1 MVLFRLPQ
9 FARRFDPLAPHPRAA
24 TALGMALIA
33 LLVLVLSLA
42 NGATGPLGQSIP
54 LFFLVPV
61 LVSAAAGGRGPGVIV
76 SCAAILAW
84 NWFFI
89 PPLYKVTIA
98 SVRDV
103 LALIVF
109 LIVAVVVGEL
119 STVARRR
126 TNEAIRRARSSEA
139 LYNLSMA
146 LIAQQ
151 DSTASLSPLT
161 ERLTMTFDLTACAI
175 LMPEDHGRWRTIS
188 AAGMLP
194 DDLRVEHSRNV
205 AAVAAEA
212 YNLGSECR
220 IGAVGQG
227 AHRRDWIRR
236 PRSGHE
242 RARFIPLRIGD
253 RAVGVL
259 ELVPQSGEQLD
270 VEREHLLRTFAN
282 GAAIALEQAR
292 LAREEQAAALAFESD
307 KLKSALLSSVSH
319 DLRTPLAGIK
329 AAASSLL
336 QRDVEWSA
344 EDRDA
349 FIADIDAEADRL
361 TRLVSNLLDLSR
373 IEAGA
378 IRPDKVWEDVA
389 ELLDHVLARVKSR
402 LLDHPIEIAIAD
414 DLPLARLDAVHIEQ
428 VVMNLLENAAKYSP
442 PGSPIQLSATSKHP
456 ESGPSSILIT
466 VRDFGPG
473 IPAEE
478 QGKIFDKFYR
488 VTGATSRVSGTG
500 MGLAIVK
507 GLVEAHGGHVSV
519 ESHRD
524 WGSAFTVE
532 LPVDEPDGA
541 SRADLA
547 PRSIGAAGL
556 DSI

>member
-1 MVLFRLPQ
+1 MRLPQ
-9 FARRFDPLAPHPRAA
+9 FARRFDPLARHPRVA
-24 TALGMALIA
+24 TALGAA
-33 LLVLVLSLA
+33 LLAVLVPVLGLA
-42 NGATGPLGQSIP
+42 NGANGPLGQSIP

-61 LVSAAAGGRGPGVIV
+61 LVSAAVGGRGPGVIV
-76 SCAAILAW
+76 SCMAILAW

-89 PPLYKVTIA
+89 PPLFKVTIA

-109 LIVAVVVGEL
+109 LGVAVVVGEL

-151 DSTASLSPLT
+151 DSSASLSPLT
-161 ERLTMTFDLTACAI
+161 ERLAMTFDLAACAI
-175 LMPEDHGRWRTIS
+175 LMPEDHGQWRTIS
-188 AAGMLP
+188 AAGTLP

-212 YNLGSECR
+212 YNLGNECR
-220 IGAVGQG
+220 IGAVAPG
-227 AHRRDWIRR
+227 ARRRDWIRR
-236 PRSGHE
+236 PRSGLE
-242 RARFIPLRIGD
+242 RARFIPLRIGE

-270 VEREHLLRTFAN
+270 LEREHLLRTFAN

-292 LAREEQAAALAFESD
+292 LAREEQAAAVALESD

-336 QRDVEWSA
+336 QHDVEWSD

-378 IRPDKVWEDVA
+378 IRPDKEWEDVG
-389 ELLDHVLARVKSR
+389 ELLDHVLSRARAR
-402 LLDHPIEIAIAD
+402 ITDHPIETALAD
-414 DLPLARLDAVHIEQ
+414 DLPLARLDAVQIEQ
-428 VVMNLLENAAKYSP
+428 VVTNLLENAAKYSP
-442 PGSPIQLSATSKHP
+442 AGSPIIVSATSRNS
-456 ESGPSSILIT
+456 ETGPSSLLIT

-473 IPAEE
+473 IPIGE

-488 VTGATSRVSGTG
+488 VTNTASRVSGTG

-507 GLVEAHGGHVSV
+507 GLVEAHGGHVTV
-519 ESHRD
+519 ESRRD

-532 LPVDEPDGA
+532 LPVGA
-541 SRADLA
+541 SPAAPSVDA
-547 PRSIGAAGL
+547 SPRSTGTSGF
-556 DSI
+556 DTK

>member
-1 MVLFRLPQ
+1 V
-9 FARRFDPLAPHPRAA
+9 AVV
-24 TALGMALIA
+24 ALD
-33 LLVLVLSLA
+33 
-42 NGATGPLGQSIP
+42 
-54 LFFLVPV
+54 
-61 LVSAAAGGRGPGVIV
+61 
-76 SCAAILAW
+76 
-84 NWFFI
+84 WFFI
-89 PPLYKVTIA
+89 PPLFQVTIA

-109 LIVAVVVGEL
+109 LMVAVLVGQL
-119 STVARRR
+119 SMVARRR
-126 TNEAIRRARSSEA
+126 TTEAIRRARSSEA

-151 DSTASLSPLT
+151 DPAASLSPLT

-175 LMPEDHGRWRTIS
+175 LMPEDHGQWRTVS
-188 AAGMLP
+188 AAGILP

-205 AAVAAEA
+205 AAVVAET
-212 YNLGSECR
+212 YNLGHECR
-220 IGAVGQG
+220 IGAVEHG
-227 AHRRDWIRR
+227 ARRRDWIRR
-236 PRSGHE
+236 PRSGLE
-242 RARFIPLRIGD
+242 RARFIPLRIGE

-270 VEREHLLRTFAN
+270 LEREHLLRTFAN

-292 LAREEQAAALAFESD
+292 LAREEQASALALESD

-336 QRDVEWSA
+336 QQDVEWSA
-344 EDRDA
+344 EDRHA
-349 FIADIDAEADRL
+349 FIADIDGEADRL

-378 IRPDKVWEDVA
+378 IRPDKEWEDVG
-389 ELLDHVLARVKSR
+389 ELLDRVLARMRSR
-402 LLDHPIEIAIAD
+402 LRHHPIERAVAG
-414 DLPLARLDAVHIEQ
+414 DLPLAQLDAVQIEQ
-428 VVMNLLENAAKYSP
+428 VVMNLLENAAKYAP
-442 PGSPIQLSATSKHP
+442 DDSPIVVSATSRHP
-456 ESGPSSILIT
+456 ENGASSILIT

-473 IPAEE
+473 IPVSE
-478 QGKIFDKFYR
+478 QGKIFDTFYR
-488 VTGATSRVSGTG
+488 VTNAASRVTGTG

-507 GLVEAHGGHVSV
+507 GLVDAHGGHVSV

-532 LPVDEPDGA
+532 LPVGA
-541 SRADLA
+541 QSAA
-547 PRSIGAAGL
+547 PAIGETPRSSGAGGAE
-556 DSI
+556 SR